1 MKLLPLTNDFTF
13 KAVFSNDEDVLID
26 LLNSF
31 PEFQG
36 KNKIASLKVLN
47 PEIPKDM
54 NSDKGIVLDI
64 KAVDSKGNK
73 FLIEMQA
80 SSQLYFPQRALYYW
94 SKLYSKSIGK
104 GQDFEKLPRVYSIN
118 FVNFPLFKNEPRFYW
133 SFQVSSKEQP
143 EILLTEDLSIHIIEI
158 PKFHLEL
165 DSIQNPL
172 DYWVYLLKEAVNIKG
187 EQMKT
192 LQKKNPKIKKA
203 INKLKFV
210 SHDKES
216 RELYEARLKTEL
228 DYKAR
233 FAFQLQK
240 MREEGIQEGIE
251 RGIEKGK
258 VETAK
263 QLLAWGMKREQ
274 ICKIT
279 GLKDS
284 DF

>member
-1 MKLLPLTNDFTF
+1 M
-13 KAVFSNDEDVLID
+13 
-26 LLNSF
+26 
-31 PEFQG
+31 
-36 KNKIASLKVLN
+36 
-47 PEIPKDM
+47 
-54 NSDKGIVLDI
+54 
-64 KAVDSKGNK
+64 
-73 FLIEMQA
+73 
-80 SSQLYFPQRALYYW
+80 
-94 SKLYSKSIGK
+94 
-104 GQDFEKLPRVYSIN
+104 
-118 FVNFPLFKNEPRFYW
+118 NFPLFKNEPRFYW